1 MSDPAFN
8 LQDRVEYRWSG
19 AGPFA
24 GEARV
29 VELLPD
35 GRYRLERLD
44 GTAFL
49 RGGSIFVEEQPRPA
63 ATEARSA

>member
-1 MSDPAFN
+1 MSDSAFN
-8 LQDRVEYRWSG
+8 LQDRVEYRWSA
-19 AGPFA
+19 AGPFV
-24 GEARV
+24 GEARI

-44 GTAFL
+44 GTAFP
-49 RGGSIFVEEQPRPA
+49 RGGSIFVEEQLRPV